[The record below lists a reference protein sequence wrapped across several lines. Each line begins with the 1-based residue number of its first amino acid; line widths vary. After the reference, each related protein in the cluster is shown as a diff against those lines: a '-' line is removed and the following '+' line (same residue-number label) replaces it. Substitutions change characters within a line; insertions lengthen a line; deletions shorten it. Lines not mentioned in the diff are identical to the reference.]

1 MAGRRP
7 SQRTPRWTAAIH
19 RKPSSPAVLGTTRL
33 RSWGPRTVQGV
44 PGLSS
49 LQGVS
54 RGGFPR
60 LFQLLG
66 APGIRPWA
74 GGHPAPVSASIR
86 KRLYPTYVPVYKQL
100 RTAAPWA
107 VGTTLSKLGS
117 VLPSSLPLR
126 ESPGSTRGQALRFQ
140 VDVRGLG
147 GRRGDGRQG
156 GRREDPAHNI
166 RLWSA
171 SWVRPPHTA
180 PPKGWGR
187 QTAAHG
193 DAVLNTTSW
202 GTPGFGSHLLA
213 AEMCCPGSIRRRD
226 QQAGLEPRG
235 CDRHTDG

>member
-1 MAGRRP
+1 MGDSDFRLPERALGNQDSCSVAGRRP

-86 KRLYPTYVPVYKQL
+86 KRLYPTYVPVYKQF

-140 VDVRGLG
+140 TWALILILPFITFNLG
-147 GRRGDGRQG
+147 QM
-156 GRREDPAHNI
+156 
-166 RLWSA
+166 
-171 SWVRPPHTA
+171 TY
-180 PPKGWGR
+180 
-187 QTAAHG
+187 
-193 DAVLNTTSW
+193 
-202 GTPGFGSHLLA
+202 FLLA
-213 AEMCCPGSIRRRD
+213 SVSSFIIGHSQSFIGQILVRTKWLMMQNVCLTPCS
-226 QQAGLEPRG
+226 
-235 CDRHTDG
+235 